1 MAGRSLSVSQI
12 VVGNPPSTLMEDTPM
27 ASPFGVVMGGK
38 EGTSSQPSLN
48 ASEVKLAYNMGVW
61 TAQITRM
68 LHALD
73 DSSDAGQSSPGSLP
87 IAIGRQTRSDANA
100 FAASYPH

>member
-1 MAGRSLSVSQI
+1 
-12 VVGNPPSTLMEDTPM
+12 M

-61 TAQITRM
+61 TAQTTRM
-68 LHALD
+68 LHGSEEKVETSLPA
-73 DSSDAGQSSPGSLP
+73 PGSLP
-87 IAIGRQTRSDANA
+87 IAVNRQTRNESSA
-100 FAASYPH
+100 FASSYPH

>member
-1 MAGRSLSVSQI
+1 
-12 VVGNPPSTLMEDTPM
+12 MEDTPM

-48 ASEVKLAYNMGVW
+48 ANEVKLAYNMGVW

-68 LHALD
+68 LHASD
-73 DSSDAGQSSPGSLP
+73 DSVDAEPSSPGSLP
-87 IAIGRQTRSDANA
+87 IAISRQARSDASG

>member
-1 MAGRSLSVSQI
+1 
-12 VVGNPPSTLMEDTPM
+12 MEETPM

-38 EGTSSQPSLN
+38 EGTANEPSLN

-61 TAQITRM
+61 TAQVTRM

-73 DSSDAGQSSPGSLP
+73 DNDAGQRSPGSLP
-87 IAIGRQTRSDANA
+87 IAIGRQTRSDASA
-100 FAASYPH
+100 FASSYPH